1 MVGPGAEWSVTAL
14 FTGPAA
20 TQIQMIAL
28 VEEGKASVSRSL
40 LFFFGS
46 QTLNRDVCSKI
57 HQL

>member
-40 LFFFGS
+40 LFF
-46 QTLNRDVCSKI
+46 LEVR
-57 HQL
+57 L